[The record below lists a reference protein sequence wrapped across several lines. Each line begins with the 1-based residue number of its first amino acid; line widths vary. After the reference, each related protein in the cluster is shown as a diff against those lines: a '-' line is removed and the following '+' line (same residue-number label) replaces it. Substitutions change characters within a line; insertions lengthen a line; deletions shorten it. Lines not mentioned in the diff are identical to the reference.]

1 MVLDFDNLYAF
12 PGRMDRIFDE
22 FFRPGFTGRKQFAY
36 PPINVSEDEESLYV
50 RAEIPGVRLNDLE
63 ITLTDKSLVIRGE
76 RKSEEGRFFR
86 QERPVGAFQR
96 VIRLNVP
103 VERDQVAATLVDG
116 ILKVTLPRAE
126 ESRPKKIAINV
137 G

>member
-1 MVLDFDNLYAF
+1 MVLDFDSLYAF
-12 PGRMDRIFDE
+12 PNHMDRLFDE
-22 FFRPGFTGRKQFAY
+22 FFRPGFSGRKQYAY
-36 PPINVSEDEESLYV
+36 PPINVSEDEDSLIV
-50 RAEIPGVRLNDLE
+50 RAEIPGVKLEDLE
-63 ITLTDKSLVIRGE
+63 ITLTDKSLLIRGE
-76 RKSEEGRFFR
+76 RGSEDGRFFR

-103 VERDQVAATLVDG
+103 VERDKVGASLVDG

-126 ESRPKKIAINV
+126 ESRPKKISINV